1 MSVGTGLANALVS
14 GLVTG
19 SIVALGAIGLALV
32 YSIASV
38 PNFAHGELLTLGAY
52 VAFLVNTPETAPVF
66 GRVGSSGSEV
76 ALLVRAVLFVASAAA
91 VLSVVYLWG
100 GKDAVRGGWFR
111 DRRVGTALNAVVA
124 VGVGAVVAVGAPSV
138 WSGLVFG
145 ALAVSVIAPVL
156 DSVVFR
162 RFREEGAGLATMLMV
177 ALGVSFVLRF
187 GTQAVYGGGTRRFE
201 VPESVGAAGY
211 DTSLRAAK
219 HFDAYVGSEGLVV
232 AVTDTATEA
241 TVGVV
246 GFGWLA
252 FAGVVVSG
260 VAAAYVGWLAGARS
274 DRLPSS
280 TVGSV
285 AFGVVAAVVAALVLG
300 SSAVRPQEFAGA
312 TRVRMSVLRAL
323 VVVVALGM
331 MISLHLLLHR
341 TKLGTAM
348 RAGSDN
354 LDLAKVTGIDT
365 DRVMRAT
372 WMIAGA
378 FAGTGG
384 VLLGVRVSSVTVSL
398 GFDILVPMFAAVVLG
413 GVGSVYG
420 AMIGSYL
427 VGLSMDA
434 GVYLVPGIGP
444 EYRVPMAF
452 AVLLVV
458 LLVKPEGLRG

>member
-1 MSVGTGLANALVS
+1 MSVSTGLANALVS
-14 GLVTG
+14 GFVTG

-52 VAFLVNTPETAPVF
+52 VAFLVNTPETAPLF
-66 GRVGSSGSEV
+66 GRISSGSGV
-76 ALLVRAVLFVASAAA
+76 VLLVRAVLFVASVGA
-91 VLSVVYLWG
+91 VLFVVYLWG
-100 GKDAVRGGWFR
+100 KQDALRGGWFR
-111 DRRVGTALNAVVA
+111 DRRVGVVLNASVA
-124 VGVGAVVAVGAPSV
+124 VGVGAVVSFGAPSV
-138 WSGLVFG
+138 WAGLVFG
-145 ALAVSVIAPVL
+145 ALAVAVIAPVL
-156 DSVVFR
+156 DRVVFKS
-162 RFREEGAGLATMLMV
+162 FREEGAGLATMLMV

-201 VPESVGAAGY
+201 VPETVGAVGY
-211 DTSLRAAK
+211 ETSLQASK
-219 HFDAYVGSEGLVV
+219 HFDAYVGTDGFVF

-241 TVGVV
+241 TVGIV
-246 GFGWLA
+246 GFSWISVA
-252 FAGVVVSG
+252 AVVFAG
-260 VAAAYVGWLAGARS
+260 VAAAYLGWVAGARS
-274 DRLPSS
+274 GRRPSS
-280 TVGSV
+280 TAV
-285 AFGVVAAVVAALVLG
+285 AVVLGVVVAAVAAAAL
-300 SSAVRPQEFAGA
+300 SSSTARPDEFVGA
-312 TRVRMSVLRAL
+312 TRVRLSVLRAL
-323 VVVVALGM
+323 IVVVALGM
-331 MISLHLLLHR
+331 MVSLHLLLHR

-372 WMIAGA
+372 WMIAGV

-398 GFDILVPMFAAVVLG
+398 GFDILVPMFAAVILG

-420 AMIGSYL
+420 AVIGSYL

-452 AVLLVV
+452 VVLLVV

>member
-1 MSVGTGLANALVS
+1 MSVSTGLANALVS

-52 VAFLVNTPETAPVF
+52 VAFLVNTPGTAPVF
-66 GRVGSSGSEV
+66 GGIGPSGSEV
-76 ALLVRAVLFVASAAA
+76 ALLIRAVLFVASAAA
-91 VLSVVYLWG
+91 VVSVVYLWG
-100 GKDAVRGGWFR
+100 GHDAVRGEWFR
-111 DRRVGTALNAVVA
+111 DRRVGTVLNAAVA
-124 VGVGAVVAVGAPSV
+124 IGVGAVVAAGAPSV

-145 ALAVSVIAPVL
+145 ALAVAVIAPVV

-162 RFREEGAGLATMLMV
+162 KFREEGAGLATMLMV

-201 VPESVGAAGY
+201 VPETVGAVGY
-211 DTSLRAAK
+211 ETSLQAAK
-219 HFDAYVGSEGLVV
+219 HFDAYVGTNGFVV

-241 TVGVV
+241 TVGIVE
-246 GFGWLA
+246 FTWLA
-252 FAGVVVSG
+252 VAGVVVSAS
-260 VAAAYVGWLAGARS
+260 VAAYLAWIASARS

-280 TVGSV
+280 AAGAV
-285 AFGVVAAVVAALVLG
+285 ALGVATAVITAVALA
-300 SSAVRPQEFAGA
+300 SSAVRPDEFAGA
-312 TRVRMSVLRAL
+312 TRIRMSVLRAL
-323 VVVVALGM
+323 IVVVALCM
-331 MISLHLLLHR
+331 MVSLHLLLHR

-348 RAGSDN
+348 RAASDN

-384 VLLGVRVSSVTVSL
+384 VLLGMRVSSVTVSL
-398 GFDILVPMFAAVVLG
+398 GFDVLVPMFAAVVLG

-420 AMIGSYL
+420 AVIGSYL

-434 GVYLVPGIGP
+434 GVYLVPGVGP